1 MIGRRGI
8 RGRKL
13 LDGLKE
19 RTGYSHPKGQL
30 KIALCGELALE
41 EALGLS

>member
-1 MIGRRGI
+1 MTWRRGRRS
-8 RGRKL
+8 RNL

-19 RTGYSHPKGQL
+19 RRRYSYL
-30 KIALCGELALE
+30 KEIALSGELALE